1 MVLLDFIIN
10 TRDDV
15 VLLVE
20 KGIIVNKLGSNKTV
34 ATMVNKL
41 GLEIEQKRSCYQELA
56 QQLNGYYNTMTTI
69 AIVIWYPCE
78 QNIFVIFGEAL
89 PLL

>member
-1 MVLLDFIIN
+1 
-10 TRDDV
+10 
-15 VLLVE
+15 
-20 KGIIVNKLGSNKTV
+20 
-34 ATMVNKL
+34 MVNKL

-89 PLL
+89 QLL